1 MFPVTRRISP
11 SEFCNLSR
19 PLFFNEFEQQDCSE
33 YLIHI
38 LNSLITHEQLP
49 VLNAE
54 QQNSSDHPSD
64 PQTASETQPSC
75 SNSSP
80 PDDALPSS
88 SSSGASNNK
97 RSTKSFVDELFKSV
111 LGTNIHCSGCQS
123 VSVSSSNFHELLVTI
138 PESRKDNV
146 CVQSLIDAYCS
157 SELLTGS
164 AMYNCNVCNGPQ
176 LAVRVNLFLS
186 TPKYLIVVMN
196 NFKYDKR
203 LQVQKIFVGSIHCN
217 NEVTLPTWIP
227 MEKTY
232 QLYAAVI
239 HESPFAQT
247 GHYYT
252 LAKDDTEWYL
262 FNDDNVTQVNENY
275 LQSLDSCCTPYLLFY
290 KRTDIEDTY
299 KPSIEDVPLK
309 FRRLLHK
316 RSKTPKV

>member
-1 MFPVTRRISP
+1 MPPNF
-11 SEFCNLSR
+11 SR
-19 PLFFNEFEQQDCSE
+19 S
-33 YLIHI
+33 YR
-38 LNSLITHEQLP
+38 
-49 VLNAE
+49 
-54 QQNSSDHPSD
+54 PSD
-64 PQTASETQPSC
+64 Y
-75 SNSSP
+75 
-80 PDDALPSS
+80 ALPSS
-88 SSSGASNNK
+88 SSSGASTSK

-123 VSVSSSNFHELLVTI
+123 VSVSFSNFHELLVTI

-164 AMYNCNVCNGPQ
+164 AMYNCNVCNGPRPAPLNAPYKRWVFRKDRRDERSDPGVQ
-176 LAVRVNLFLS
+176 LSRNFNFVAGQLS
-186 TPKYLIVVMN
+186 RGAIDAALTGSRSPFGPN
-196 NFKYDKR
+196 GCRYDKR
-203 LQVQKIFVGSIHCN
+203 LQVQKIFVGSIHCY

-299 KPSIEDVPLK
+299 KLSIEDVPLK

-316 RSKTPKV
+316 RSKTPKI